1 MRHPARFHVKRSGQ
15 PNCLKASLM
24 NLVKMLGALLIA
36 AGVPGLIFGGFSFTK
51 ETHKVLV
58 WEEGLGSC

>member
-1 MRHPARFHVKRSGQ
+1 MRHPARIHVKRSGQ

-36 AGVPGLIFGGFSFTK
+36 AGALGLIFGGLSFTK
-51 ETHKVLV
+51 QTHKVLLR
-58 WEEGLGSC
+58 EGLGGC